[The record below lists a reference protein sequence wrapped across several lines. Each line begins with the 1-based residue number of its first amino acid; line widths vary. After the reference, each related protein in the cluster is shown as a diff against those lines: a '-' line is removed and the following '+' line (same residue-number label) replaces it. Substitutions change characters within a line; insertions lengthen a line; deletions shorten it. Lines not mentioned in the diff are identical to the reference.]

1 MVKLNE
7 NSCLGLPVFLTLEG
21 LRQNLNV
28 KKKYFY
34 KALYCSDRL
43 YKSIEVPKRNGR
55 GVRQINA
62 PVLPLKSMQR
72 WILENILYK
81 IPTDN
86 CVNGFVPEKSI
97 VSNASPHLNSKYI
110 VKMDIVDFFP
120 SIKFGVIKKYF
131 SKLGYSK
138 DIANALASLCI
149 FENHLPQGAPTS
161 PYLANLVCADM
172 DNRIKKLCLKYNLKY
187 TRYADDITI
196 SGNNNVFWVKNVVEK
211 ILNSYRFE
219 INRSKTV
226 LLKPGDRKRVTGII
240 VNEKLSVP
248 KDVIRELRKN
258 IYYIKK
264 YGLHSHLERIN
275 FEGVELEYLS
285 KLYGIVSFIKMVDLE
300 KGKFFKSVLD
310 TIFNQNS
317 IDIDTGV
324 DIELNDIE
332 WKILDDL

>member
-7 NSCLGLPVFLTLEG
+7 NNCLGLPVFLTLEC

-62 PVLPLKSMQR
+62 PVLPLKSIQR

-138 DIANALASLCI
+138 GIANALASLCI

-219 INRSKTV
+219 INRDKTV

-240 VNEKLSVP
+240 VNEKI
-248 KDVIRELRKN
+248 DR
-258 IYYIKK
+258 
-264 YGLHSHLERIN
+264 
-275 FEGVELEYLS
+275 
-285 KLYGIVSFIKMVDLE
+285 
-300 KGKFFKSVLD
+300 KSV
-310 TIFNQNS
+310 
-317 IDIDTGV
+317 V
-324 DIELNDIE
+324 
-332 WKILDDL
+332 

>member
-1 MVKLNE
+1 M
-7 NSCLGLPVFLTLEG
+7 
-21 LRQNLNV
+21 
-28 KKKYFY
+28 
-34 KALYCSDRL
+34 
-43 YKSIEVPKRNGR
+43 I
-55 GVRQINA
+55 
-62 PVLPLKSMQR
+62 
-72 WILENILYK
+72 
-81 IPTDN
+81 
-86 CVNGFVPEKSI
+86 
-97 VSNASPHLNSKYI
+97 
-110 VKMDIVDFFP
+110 FFP

-219 INRSKTV
+219 INRDKTV

-240 VNEKLSVP
+240 VNEKISVQ